1 MTTRAFQKIYTK
13 IENITKATVTLRAEG
28 VGNDELATVGGK
40 LAQVVKIM
48 GDQVTLQVFAGTE
61 GITTD
66 SEVIFHGEPPKLRV
80 SDNLA
85 GRFFNAYGE
94 PIEGG
99 EQIEGEAR
107 EIGGPTVNPFRRIQ
121 PSELIAT
128 GIAGIDLNNTIVTGQ
143 KIPFFADPDQPYNA
157 VMANVALRAKA
168 DKIILGGMGLSNDD
182 FLYFED
188 WDLFNRMLASG
199 CRAANVRET
208 LVAMRVSPD
217 FYARRGGRAYLSH
230 ARRFKRAQLACG
242 YFSAAD
248 YFISFV
254 PQAVVCLMP
263 NALRGLV
270 YTRILRKGGNA
281 E

>member
-107 EIGGPTVNPFRRIQ
+107 DRWSDGESVPPHPAVGADRHGYRRH
-121 PSELIAT
+121 
-128 GIAGIDLNNTIVTGQ
+128 
-143 KIPFFADPDQPYNA
+143 
-157 VMANVALRAKA
+157 R
-168 DKIILGGMGLSNDD
+168 
-182 FLYFED
+182 
-188 WDLFNRMLASG
+188 
-199 CRAANVRET
+199 
-208 LVAMRVSPD
+208 
-217 FYARRGGRAYLSH
+217 
-230 ARRFKRAQLACG
+230 
-242 YFSAAD
+242 
-248 YFISFV
+248 
-254 PQAVVCLMP
+254 PQ
-263 NALRGLV
+263 
-270 YTRILRKGGNA
+270 
-281 E
+281 